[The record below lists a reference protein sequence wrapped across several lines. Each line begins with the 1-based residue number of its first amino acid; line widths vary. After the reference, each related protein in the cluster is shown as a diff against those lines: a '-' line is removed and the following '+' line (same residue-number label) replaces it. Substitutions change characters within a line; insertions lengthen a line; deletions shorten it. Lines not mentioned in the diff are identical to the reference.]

1 MADAERGSSAAPG
14 AGLREGLSGRRVLVP
29 SSRVGPNLLARRLS
43 LRGAT
48 PIAFPDIVATSP
60 TDPQPF
66 ETAAAEVTS
75 YDAVVTVGETA
86 TDALLRRARQNGI
99 ELTGHTRF
107 VAVGAG
113 AVRSLRKA
121 GIEPMA
127 APLDHTPE
135 GIGREIPVRPG
146 ARVLIV
152 HEESTPPVLAE
163 YLRHRGLEADDVAAF
178 RIEPVADRDAACR
191 ALGTRSDAVAFAN
204 PSAVRVLLHLVAG
217 LGLDLERCLGGV
229 PMLAV
234 GPETARELRRWGLEP
249 DLVAA
254 GRLAD
259 LEVDMV
265 VLMGAPRGDLGRDTA

>member
-1 MADAERGSSAAPG
+1 M
-14 AGLREGLSGRRVLVP
+14 
-29 SSRVGPNLLARRLS
+29 LARRLS
-43 LRGAT
+43 RRGAT
-48 PIAFPDIVATSP
+48 PIAFPEIVATSP
-60 TDPQPF
+60 SDPQPF
-66 ETAAAEVTS
+66 EIAAASLKS
-75 YDAVVTVGETA
+75 YEAVVTVGETA
-86 TDALLRRARQNGI
+86 TDALLRRARQHGL

-121 GIEPMA
+121 GIAPAA

-135 GIGREIPVRPG
+135 GIGRELPSRPG
-146 ARVLIV
+146 VRVLIV

-163 YLRHRGLEADDVAAF
+163 TLRRRGLEVDDVAAF
-178 RIEPVADRDAACR
+178 RIEPVADRDATCR

-229 PMLAV
+229 PILAV

-249 DLVAA
+249 DHVAA

-259 LEVDMV
+259 LEADMV
-265 VLMGAPRGDLGRDTA
+265 ALMGTPRGDLGRNIA